1 MNNNLGCAVDVR
13 KNASKIIK
21 TRLEETEEDIETN
34 TKTLRINK
42 EEVKGLGKEV
52 LEDCIIGCG
61 YGIIGSTECYDIVKG
76 NRTKRFYEFY
86 VVKKEFAGVC

>member
-21 TRLEETEEDIETN
+21 KRLEDTEEDIETN

-42 EEVKGLGKEV
+42 DEVKGLGKEV
-52 LEDCIIGCG
+52 LEDCITGCG
-61 YGIIGSTECYDIVKG
+61 YGIIGSTEGYNGDKG
-76 NRTKRFYEFY
+76 NRTKSYYEFY
-86 VVKKEFAGVC
+86 VVKKEFTGVC